1 MIHSK
6 PSRLTQALIYATIG
20 CERFA
25 WYLMLSGLVLALV
38 ERGLDKPTA
47 SKAYGLLLLAA
58 YLTPL
63 IGGWFGGKYTL
74 RKSVVIGTATLT
86 LGYGLGTQG
95 YLLPM
100 LCVLAIGCGMF
111 KPCLSTL
118 LALLYPAG
126 DPAKVKA
133 MGRYYL
139 AVQLGSLPSAF
150 VGGWLRLHYGWGTAY
165 SAAMLGAFLA
175 LSFALLAWRRLVPY
189 KSDLEALV
197 QTSVD
202 LPTRE
207 SWQLGPLVTLLTVGA
222 LFWAANQQQG
232 STLTFWAAEHVD
244 RVTRWG
250 IIPPETFA
258 SLNPL
263 FVGLLTPLVGMW
275 LANGRTRLVTA
286 MLVTGAGFGLIML
299 PSGSTVWGLTA
310 SYLLGALGE
319 LCLNPFGMSTATD
332 LAPRSRGAIVMA
344 AWLGTSAIGGYVA
357 GALGGVPIWWAC
369 WLTMGLCLVG
379 AGVAWLWWPVVKVEP
394 VKQIIMPYSNVNQ
407 EVQSWA

>member
-6 PSRLTQALIYATIG
+6 PSKLTQALIYATIS

-38 ERGLDKPTA
+38 ERGLDKATA
-47 SKAYGLLLLAA
+47 SESYGLLLLAA

-100 LCVLAIGCGMF
+100 LGVLAIGCGMF

-150 VGGWLRLHYGWGTAY
+150 VAGWLRLHYGWGAAY

-175 LSFALLAWRRLVPY
+175 LVFALLAWRRLVPY

-202 LPTRE
+202 VPAKE
-207 SWQLGPLVTLLTVGA
+207 CWQLGPLVTLLTVGA

-250 IIPPETFA
+250 TIPPETFA

-263 FVGLLTPLVGMW
+263 FVAILTPIVGMW
-275 LANGRTRLVTA
+275 VASGRTRLITA
-286 MLVTGAGFGLIML
+286 MLVTGVGFGLIML

-379 AGVAWLWWPVVKVEP
+379 AGVAWLWWPVRGGSTVLSDQV
-394 VKQIIMPYSNVNQ
+394 VIQNQ
-407 EVQSWA
+407 EVQSWT

>member
-6 PSRLTQALIYATIG
+6 PSKLTQALIYATIS

-38 ERGLDKPTA
+38 ERGLDKATA
-47 SKAYGLLLLAA
+47 SESYGLLLLAA

-74 RKSVVIGTATLT
+74 RKSVIIGTATLT

-100 LCVLAIGCGMF
+100 LGILAIGCGMF

-150 VGGWLRLHYGWGTAY
+150 VGGWLRLHYGWGAAY

-175 LSFALLAWRRLVPY
+175 LVFALLAWRRLVPY

-202 LPTRE
+202 LPAKET
-207 SWQLGPLVTLLTVGA
+207 WQLGPLVTLLTVGA

-250 IIPPETFA
+250 TIPPETFA

-263 FVGLLTPLVGMW
+263 FVAILTPLVGMW

-286 MLVTGAGFGLIML
+286 MLVTGSGFGLIML

-357 GALGGVPIWWAC
+357 GALGCVPIWWAC

-379 AGVAWLWWPVVKVEP
+379 AGVAWLWWPVRGGSTVLSDQV
-394 VKQIIMPYSNVNQ
+394 VIQNQ
-407 EVQSWA
+407 EVQSWT

>member
-6 PSRLTQALIYATIG
+6 PSKLTQALIYATIS

-38 ERGLDKPTA
+38 ERGLDKATA
-47 SKAYGLLLLAA
+47 SESYGLLLLAA

-74 RKSVVIGTATLT
+74 RKSVIIGTATLT
-86 LGYGLGTQG
+86 LGYGLGTKG

-100 LCVLAIGCGMF
+100 LGILAIGCGMF

-139 AVQLGSLPSAF
+139 AVQLGSHPSAF
-150 VGGWLRLHYGWGTAY
+150 VGGWLRLHYGWGAAY

-175 LSFALLAWRRLVPY
+175 LVFALLAWRRLVPY

-202 LPTRE
+202 LPAKET
-207 SWQLGPLVTLLTVGA
+207 WQLGPLVTLLTVGA

-250 IIPPETFA
+250 TIPPETFA

-263 FVGLLTPLVGMW
+263 FVAILTPLVGMW
-275 LANGRTRLVTA
+275 LSNGRTRLVTA
-286 MLVTGAGFGLIML
+286 MLVTGSGFGLIML

-357 GALGGVPIWWAC
+357 GALGCVPIWWAC

-379 AGVAWLWWPVVKVEP
+379 AGVAWLWWPVRGGSTVLSDQV
-394 VKQIIMPYSNVNQ
+394 VIQNQ
-407 EVQSWA
+407 EVQSWT

>member
-6 PSRLTQALIYATIG
+6 PSKLTQALIYATIS

-38 ERGLDKPTA
+38 ERGLDKATA
-47 SKAYGLLLLAA
+47 SESYGLLLLAA

-74 RKSVVIGTATLT
+74 RKSVIIGTATLT

-100 LCVLAIGCGMF
+100 LGILAIGCGMF

-150 VGGWLRLHYGWGTAY
+150 VGGWLRLHYGWGAAY

-175 LSFALLAWRRLVPY
+175 LVFALLAWRRLVPY

-202 LPTRE
+202 LPAKET
-207 SWQLGPLVTLLTVGA
+207 WQLGPLVTLLTVGA

-263 FVGLLTPLVGMW
+263 FIGLLTPLVGMW
-275 LANGRTRLVTA
+275 MANGRTRLVTA

-379 AGVAWLWWPVVKVEP
+379 AGVTWLWWPVRGGSTVLSDQV
-394 VKQIIMPYSNVNQ
+394 VIQNQ
-407 EVQSWA
+407 EVQSWT

>member
-6 PSRLTQALIYATIG
+6 PSKLTQALIYATIS

-38 ERGLDKPTA
+38 ERGLDKATA
-47 SKAYGLLLLAA
+47 SESYGLLLLAA

-100 LCVLAIGCGMF
+100 LGVLAIGCGMF

-150 VGGWLRLHYGWGTAY
+150 VAGWLRLHYGWGAAY

-175 LSFALLAWRRLVPY
+175 LVFALLAWRRLVPY

-202 LPTRE
+202 LPAKET
-207 SWQLGPLVTLLTVGA
+207 WQLGPLVTLLTVGA

-263 FVGLLTPLVGMW
+263 FVAILTPIVGMW
-275 LANGRTRLVTA
+275 VASGRTRLITA
-286 MLVTGAGFGLIML
+286 MLVTGVGFGLIML

-379 AGVAWLWWPVVKVEP
+379 AGVAWLWWPVRGGSTVLSDQV
-394 VKQIIMPYSNVNQ
+394 VIQNQ
-407 EVQSWA
+407 EVQSWT

>member
-6 PSRLTQALIYATIG
+6 PSKLTQALIYATIS

-38 ERGLDKPTA
+38 ERGLDKATA
-47 SKAYGLLLLAA
+47 SESYGLLLLAA

-74 RKSVVIGTATLT
+74 RKSVIIGTATLT

-100 LCVLAIGCGMF
+100 LGVLAIGCGMF

-150 VGGWLRLHYGWGTAY
+150 VAGWLRLHYGWGAAY

-175 LSFALLAWRRLVPY
+175 LVFALLAWRRLVPY

-202 LPTRE
+202 LPAKET
-207 SWQLGPLVTLLTVGA
+207 WQLGPLVTLLTVGA

-250 IIPPETFA
+250 TIPPETFA

-263 FVGLLTPLVGMW
+263 FVAILTPIVGMW
-275 LANGRTRLVTA
+275 VASGRTRLITA
-286 MLVTGAGFGLIML
+286 MLVTGVGFGLIML

-379 AGVAWLWWPVVKVEP
+379 AGVAWLWWPVRGGSTVLSDQV
-394 VKQIIMPYSNVNQ
+394 VIQNQ
-407 EVQSWA
+407 EVQSWT

>member
-6 PSRLTQALIYATIG
+6 PSKLTQALIYATIG

-47 SKAYGLLLLAA
+47 SKSYGLLLLAA

-86 LGYGLGTQG
+86 LGYALGTQG

-100 LCVLAIGCGMF
+100 LGVLAIGCGMF

-150 VGGWLRLHYGWGTAY
+150 VGGWLRLHYGWGAAY

-202 LPTRE
+202 VEPVPER
-207 SWQLGPLVTLLTVGA
+207 WQLGPLVTLLTVGA

-250 IIPPETFA
+250 TIPPETFA

-379 AGVAWLWWPVVKVEP
+379 AGVAWIWWPVRGESTVVSDQ
-394 VKQIIMPYSNVNQ
+394 VVIQNQ

>member
-6 PSRLTQALIYATIG
+6 PSKLTQALIYATIS

-38 ERGLDKPTA
+38 ERGLDKATA
-47 SKAYGLLLLAA
+47 SESYGLLLLAA

-100 LCVLAIGCGMF
+100 LGVLAIGCGMF

-150 VGGWLRLHYGWGTAY
+150 VAGWLRLHYGWGAAY

-175 LSFALLAWRRLVPY
+175 LVFALLAWRRLVPY

-202 LPTRE
+202 LPAKET
-207 SWQLGPLVTLLTVGA
+207 WQLGPLVTLLTVGA

-250 IIPPETFA
+250 TIPPETFA

-263 FVGLLTPLVGMW
+263 FVAILTPIVGMW
-275 LANGRTRLVTA
+275 VASGRTRLITA
-286 MLVTGAGFGLIML
+286 MLVTGVGFGLIML

-379 AGVAWLWWPVVKVEP
+379 AGVAWLWWPVRGGSTVLSDQV
-394 VKQIIMPYSNVNQ
+394 VIQNQ
-407 EVQSWA
+407 EVQSWT

>member
-1 MIHSK
+1 
-6 PSRLTQALIYATIG
+6 
-20 CERFA
+20 
-25 WYLMLSGLVLALV
+25 
-38 ERGLDKPTA
+38 
-47 SKAYGLLLLAA
+47 
-58 YLTPL
+58 
-63 IGGWFGGKYTL
+63 
-74 RKSVVIGTATLT
+74 
-86 LGYGLGTQG
+86 
-95 YLLPM
+95 
-100 LCVLAIGCGMF
+100 
-111 KPCLSTL
+111 
-118 LALLYPAG
+118 
-126 DPAKVKA
+126 

-150 VGGWLRLHYGWGTAY
+150 VGGWLRLHYGWGAAY

-175 LSFALLAWRRLVPY
+175 LVFALLAWRRLVPY

-202 LPTRE
+202 LPAKET
-207 SWQLGPLVTLLTVGA
+207 WQLGPLVTLLTVGA

-263 FVGLLTPLVGMW
+263 FIGLLTPLVGMW
-275 LANGRTRLVTA
+275 MANGRTRLVTA

-332 LAPRSRGAIVMA
+332 LAPRSRGSIVMA

-357 GALGGVPIWWAC
+357 GALGCVPIWWAC

-379 AGVAWLWWPVVKVEP
+379 AGVTWLWWPVRGGSTVLSDQV
-394 VKQIIMPYSNVNQ
+394 VIQNQ
-407 EVQSWA
+407 EVQSWT

>member
-6 PSRLTQALIYATIG
+6 PSKLTQALIYATIS

-38 ERGLDKPTA
+38 ERGLDKATA
-47 SKAYGLLLLAA
+47 SESYGLLLLAA

-74 RKSVVIGTATLT
+74 RKSVIIGTATLT

-100 LCVLAIGCGMF
+100 LGILAIGCGMF

-150 VGGWLRLHYGWGTAY
+150 VGGWLRLHYGWGAAY

-175 LSFALLAWRRLVPY
+175 LVFALLAWRRLVPY

-202 LPTRE
+202 LPAKET
-207 SWQLGPLVTLLTVGA
+207 WQLGPLVTLLTVGA

-250 IIPPETFA
+250 TIPPETFA

-263 FVGLLTPLVGMW
+263 FVAILTPIVGMW
-275 LANGRTRLVTA
+275 VASGRTRLITA
-286 MLVTGAGFGLIML
+286 MLVTGVGFGLIML

-379 AGVAWLWWPVVKVEP
+379 AGVTWLWWPVRGGSTVLSDQV
-394 VKQIIMPYSNVNQ
+394 VIQNQ
-407 EVQSWA
+407 EVQSWT